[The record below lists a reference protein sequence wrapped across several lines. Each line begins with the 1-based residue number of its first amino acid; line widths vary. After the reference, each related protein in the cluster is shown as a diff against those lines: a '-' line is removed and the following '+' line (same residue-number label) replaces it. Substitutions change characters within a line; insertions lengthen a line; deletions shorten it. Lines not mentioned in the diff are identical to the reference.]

1 MSRQS
6 TFRLF
11 AITAAALLLSG
22 CGRDMADLET
32 WVAEVKARKSR
43 AIDPIPQMKQY
54 EAYAYVVENRRDP
67 FVVSQGSERTPL
79 AGGDSATAI
88 RPDLNRSKEPLE
100 EFPLDALRLVGVV
113 SFNARTYALV
123 KAPDAVIHRVTVG
136 DHLGQNYGRIGRV
149 SEAEVTLTEIIPDG
163 FGGYIQRPASL
174 AASE

>member
-1 MSRQS
+1 VKRQS
-6 TFRLF
+6 ILPVLALAGT
-11 AITAAALLLSG
+11 ALLLSG
-22 CGRDMADLET
+22 CGRGMGDLET

-54 EAYAYVVENRRDP
+54 EAYAYVGENRRDP
-67 FVVSQGSERTPL
+67 FVASQGESRPAEGTE
-79 AGGDSATAI
+79 SASAI

-100 EFPLDALRLVGVV
+100 EFPIDALRLVGIV

-136 DHLGQNYGRIGRV
+136 DHLGQNYGRISKV
-149 SEAEVTLTEIIPDG
+149 SEAEVNLTEIIPDG
-163 FGGYIQRPASL
+163 FGGYIERAAAL

>member
-1 MSRQS
+1 MNRQP
-6 TFRLF
+6 TFRAL
-11 AITAAALLLSG
+11 AIVASALLLSA
-22 CGRDMADLET
+22 CGRGMADLET

-54 EAYAYVVENRRDP
+54 EAYAYVAENRRDP
-67 FVVSQGSERTPL
+67 FVASQGSDQAPSGS
-79 AGGDSATAI
+79 ADSATAI

-100 EFPLDALRLVGVV
+100 EYPLDALRLVGVV

-163 FGGYIQRPASL
+163 FGGYIERPAAL